1 MKASATAR
9 RVIVAKKREVTMAT
23 SNAFRKIMAGL
34 EEMKADIE
42 EGKFSGRKTVV
53 SVSEVDVAKIRAK
66 TGLSQ
71 DRFATVFGMSA
82 STVRNWEQH
91 RTVPEGP
98 ARVLLTLIDRE
109 PVAVAR
115 ALRIGPHSA
124 KKAKGS
130 ARAVG

>member
-1 MKASATAR
+1 
-9 RVIVAKKREVTMAT
+9 MAT
-23 SNAFRKIMAGL
+23 SNAF
-34 EEMKADIE
+34 
-42 EGKFSGRKTVV
+42 GKFSGRKTVV
-53 SVSEVDVAKIRAK
+53 SVSVVDVAKIRAK

-82 STVRNWEQH
+82 ATVRNWEQH

-124 KKAKGS
+124 KKAKRS
-130 ARAVG
+130 ARAAG